1 MFILPV
7 CKCVSA
13 VRSYAVVTEVG
24 SGVDVIVTVV
34 VVVVVVVVAVVIVVV
49 SAANWITLFL
59 WGDKREFLV

>member
-34 VVVVVVVVAVVIVVV
+34 VVVVVVVAVVIVVV
-49 SAANWITLFL
+49 SAANWITLFFE
-59 WGDKREFLV
+59 G

>member
-24 SGVDVIVTVV
+24 SGVVVIVT

-49 SAANWITLFL
+49 SAANWITLFFE
-59 WGDKREFLV
+59 GR

>member
-34 VVVVVVVVAVVIVVV
+34 VVVVVVAVVIVVV
-49 SAANWITLFL
+49 SAANWITLFFE
-59 WGDKREFLV
+59 G